1 MPKAD
6 VLAILAIHS
15 KLLNMKFPHLRPCY
29 PILVKITD
37 SPSASWEAKNVIF
50 FRKCSWH
57 LLALPEEERCCGTW

>member
-29 PILVKITD
+29 PMLVKITD
-37 SPSASWEAKNVIF
+37 SPSASWEAGNVTNF
-50 FRKCSWH
+50 
-57 LLALPEEERCCGTW
+57 L